1 VLPLDICVQ
10 HDLALAT
17 DTPDM
22 GHRSEYPFK
31 RIKIHALI
39 TVETTAQYPFDN
51 AGEGNTSLMLAIRPE
66 AVDMTASSS
75 QRLDVESAAR
85 ANAQKNSRGRE
96 MILAHVQKVL
106 GLPVRA
112 A

>member
-1 VLPLDICVQ
+1 MLPLDICVQ

-22 GHRSEYPFK
+22 GHRSEDPFK
-31 RIKIHALI
+31 VIKIHALI
-39 TVETTAQYPFDN
+39 TVETTAQYPFDH

-85 ANAQKNSRGRE
+85 ANAQK
-96 MILAHVQKVL
+96 IHVGGK
-106 GLPVRA
+106 
-112 A
+112 